1 MTGSTLHARGYQPK
15 PGERAESARSDGLP
29 RPAPAGACRL
39 WWTLAWRHAR
49 QGAARPLVIG
59 QMAQSCLDAR
69 GAESGRRLDD
79 SDPLDLRISARG
91 WDTWDTP
98 LTTEPR
104 PRWAVG
110 MGLPR

>member
-1 MTGSTLHARGYQPK
+1 
-15 PGERAESARSDGLP
+15 
-29 RPAPAGACRL
+29 
-39 WWTLAWRHAR
+39 
-49 QGAARPLVIG
+49 
-59 QMAQSCLDAR
+59 MAQSCLDAR